1 MKIPMS
7 IRYFKKDQRLEFRCP
22 FCSQL
27 QSWNGSVRV
36 ESDDSVYPDPK
47 VAFERH
53 VLGNNDGSELCL
65 VRPSID
71 EIEEYRPVARINT

>member
-1 MKIPMS
+1 MMIPLS

-22 FCSQL
+22 FCNQL
-27 QSWNGSVRV
+27 QSWNGSVRI
-36 ESDDSVYPDPK
+36 ENFDSVYPDAK

-65 VRPSID
+65 VRPSVD
-71 EIEEYRPVARINT
+71 EIAEYGPVARIEA